1 MVKHTLRVGST
12 IEIGD
17 IKIRLDH
24 KSGQCVALVI
34 DAPSDVK
41 IKANGKDGY
50 SDQAKVKNTATIA

>member
-1 MVKHTLRVGST
+1 MKQTLRVGNT

-17 IKIRLDH
+17 IKSRLDH

>member
-1 MVKHTLRVGST
+1 MVKHTLRVGNT

-41 IKANGKDGY
+41 IKADGKDGY
-50 SDQAKVKNTATIA
+50 SDRVKAKNTATIA